1 MQGSL
6 SFEERLR
13 RARDSLRLEKAAH
26 AATRAKLLECE
37 AELAQVKGVGGS
49 PMSVHADTGAP
60 DEPLH
65 GDIHVCPV
73 VGDASGAKGA
83 VHADVPPDAVADEDV
98 QPAARTQS
106 PHVHPEEQQQ
116 PRPDA
121 HTSAGVVQEPG
132 GTAIVVLMLR
142 TCECVMMQ
150 QLIWNARRLPAL

>member
-49 PMSVHADTGAP
+49 PMSVHAETGGP
-60 DEPLH
+60 YDPLH
-65 GDIHVCPV
+65 GDIHVCPI

-83 VHADVPPDAVADEDV
+83 VHADVPP
-98 QPAARTQS
+98 
-106 PHVHPEEQQQ
+106 
-116 PRPDA
+116 
-121 HTSAGVVQEPG
+121 
-132 GTAIVVLMLR
+132 
-142 TCECVMMQ
+142 MQ
-150 QLIWNARRLPAL
+150 